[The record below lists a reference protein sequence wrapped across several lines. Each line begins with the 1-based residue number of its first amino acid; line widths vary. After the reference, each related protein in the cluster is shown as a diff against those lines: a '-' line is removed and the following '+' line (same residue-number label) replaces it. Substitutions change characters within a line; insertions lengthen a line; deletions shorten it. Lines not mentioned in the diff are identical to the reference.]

1 VEKEGAGWP
10 VVVIITG
17 AGDCAD
23 SWMPTRHRLVAVNR
37 VVSYDRAAIGGS
49 DQAAPATVER
59 YLAELDAVAG

>member
-1 VEKEGAGWP
+1 MEKEGAGSP

-17 AGDCAD
+17 PGDCAD

-49 DQAAPATVER
+49 DQAAP
-59 YLAELDAVAG
+59 GNC